1 MQAIAKA
8 QDHQS
13 YVVTTGTGSGKSL
26 SFFIPIIERI
36 LKAAGV
42 TFEGHD
48 VPGVLHAVERARL
61 HHAQIAAGARNAALR
76 WAERPGV
83 QRFLAAMLAASGA
96 PGGRGASA

>member
-8 QDHQS
+8 QDRQS

-42 TFEGHD
+42 TFEGDD
-48 VPGVLHAVERARL
+48 VPGVQQAVDQARL
-61 HHAQIAAGARNAALR
+61 QHAQIAAGARNAALR
-76 WAERPGV
+76 WVERPGV
-83 QRFLAAMLAASGA
+83 QRYLAAMLGA
-96 PGGRGASA
+96 PVAMGGTTASP